1 MRVNEN
7 VAGGIQLDLF
17 YQLADVFDPLREVA
31 TRAEPYWTT
40 SERELVGLYDTDPD
54 ISIWTKAVKDEY
66 CPYGYAG
73 YFGGDGEPNS
83 LESWEMKP
91 RTIKIEYFD
100 KHGIKKT
107 MIASW
112 PDFAREIA
120 DLIWREELSDGE
132 KKKTL

>member
-1 MRVNEN
+1 M
-7 VAGGIQLDLF
+7 AYDQLDLF
-17 YQLADVFDPLREVA
+17 DQLAEVKEFDPLREVA
-31 TRAEPYWTT
+31 TRANPYWTT
-40 SERELVGLYDTDPD
+40 SKRELVELCDTDPE

-73 YFGGDGEPNS
+73 YFGGDGEASS

-91 RTIKIEYFD
+91 RAIKIVYFD
-100 KHGIKKT
+100 KHGIKQT

-120 DLIWREELSDGE
+120 DLIWREEY
-132 KKKTL
+132 KR